1 MTLNNIGLPIADWSG
16 ALPLHA
22 PDGFFSLPISAAG
35 YALAAAAI
43 GFAIYRANR
52 SLNERIVPMMGVMAA
67 FIFAAQMLNFPVA
80 GGTSGHLIGGAL
92 AAIILG
98 PWAAILVMT
107 AVVGLQ
113 ALLFQDG
120 GLLVMGVNLLNMSI
134 VSVLAGYGTY
144 WLSQRLG
151 GGGSA
156 SLMAG
161 GFAAAWVSVVASSAT
176 TAVALSLS
184 GTSPLAVA
192 LPAILGFHMLI
203 GIGEGLITVFAL
215 SFIRQARPQLLGIR
229 PNAPAE
235 TAATAAASANADA
248 DGRGRAPLRGAR
260 IWAAGYVI
268 AIALVMLAPFA
279 SASPDGLE
287 RVAEDS
293 GFMSAAVSA
302 PYSIIGDY
310 QLPGV
315 QNEAVATALAGVV
328 GVTVVYLLVMGCA
341 YLLHRRRTGALQGQP

>member
-1 MTLNNIGLPIADWSG
+1 MTLNNLGLPIADWSG

-35 YALAAAAI
+35 YALAAAAV

-144 WLSQRLG
+144 WVSQRLG
-151 GGGSA
+151 GGGYT

-215 SFIRQARPQLLGIR
+215 SFIRQARPQLLGAR
-229 PNAPAE
+229 PNVGADAVV
-235 TAATAAASANADA
+235 ASAD
-248 DGRGRAPLRGAR
+248 DGGRGRTALRGAR
-260 IWAAGYVI
+260 LWAAGYVI

-279 SASPDGLE
+279 SGSPDGLE

-293 GFMSAAVSA
+293 GFMSVALSA
-302 PYSIIGDY
+302 PYSIISDY

-315 QNEAVATALAGVV
+315 QNEAVSTALAGVV
-328 GVTVVYLLVMGCA
+328 GVTVVYLLVAGCA